1 MSAAAEGRR
10 SRLER
15 LVVTRPAG
23 EAERWARVLTEQGW
37 PAQALP
43 LIDIGEP
50 QALDAK
56 RALTQARSAWSQW
69 DALMFVSSAAV
80 NHFFS
85 ADGPFAQDSA
95 TTRFWAPGPG
105 TGAALVQALQRI
117 GVSRDRIDAPPQD
130 APQFDSETLWP
141 VVRAQMGSGKRVLVV
156 RGDTQGAIAV
166 KTPSTAHVGQ
176 GRDWLIKQCELL
188 GASVQTC
195 VAYERQPPLWS
206 SSLRA
211 QALAAAQPGSLW
223 LLSSSEAVFNLR
235 AGLPEV
241 SWAQAAALTTHD
253 RIATAAREV
262 GFGEVVASRPALPD
276 VLRALK
282 SHWTTYEHQ

>member
-1 MSAAAEGRR
+1 MSSASERRR

-23 EAERWARVLTEQGW
+23 EAERWARALSEQGW
-37 PAQALP
+37 PAQVLP

-50 QALDAK
+50 QTLDAQQ
-56 RALTQARSAWSQW
+56 ALIQARAAWPQW

-85 ADGPFAQDSA
+85 ADRQFAQDSG

-105 TGAALVQALQRI
+105 TGAALGQALQRV
-117 GVSRDRIDAPPQD
+117 GVSQDRIDAPPQD

-141 VVRAQMGSGKRVLVV
+141 VVRAQMGAGKRVLVV
-156 RGDTQGAIAV
+156 RGDTQGAIAA
-166 KTPSTAHVGQ
+166 KTPSTGHVGH
-176 GRDWLIKQCELL
+176 GRDWLIRQCELL

-195 VAYERQPPLWS
+195 VAYQRRPPFWS
-206 SSLRA
+206 SGLRA

-241 SWAQAAALTTHD
+241 SWAKTAALTTHD
-253 RIATAAREV
+253 RIATAAQEA

-276 VLRALK
+276 VLRALE
-282 SHWTTYEHQ
+282 SHWTTL